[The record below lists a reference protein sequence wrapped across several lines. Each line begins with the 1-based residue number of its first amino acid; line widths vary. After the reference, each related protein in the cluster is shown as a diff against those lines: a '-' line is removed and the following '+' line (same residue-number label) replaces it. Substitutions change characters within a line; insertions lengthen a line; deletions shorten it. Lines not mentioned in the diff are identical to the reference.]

1 MLPDVKWLE
10 ALKLPLRAM
19 LGIALS
25 SGALL
30 LLDQLGMLD
39 LGVFGPIV
47 RPIVIAVC
55 VVFSVLSLVGIV
67 DLLLVPLRDER
78 RQSRLSARRA
88 VRRKEKEEQ
97 RAEAET
103 RALAGLDH
111 LSEEE
116 IRYVANCLRKGTPS
130 FYTYVHSPPVS
141 TLQGKGLVWTPG
153 GTHNQDHYPFS
164 FHVFVWE
171 ALLARKDEFIAK
183 DDEHKRAEEAAKQV
197 QHRRR
202 GY

>member
-1 MLPDVKWLE
+1 MLPDAKWLE

-39 LGVFGPIV
+39 LGVFVPIV

-97 RAEAET
+97 RADADREPEGPACLPG
-103 RALAGLDH
+103 RGRYGAARGSPAAFSAQVLDPAG
-111 LSEEE
+111 
-116 IRYVANCLRKGTPS
+116 
-130 FYTYVHSPPVS
+130 
-141 TLQGKGLVWTPG
+141 
-153 GTHNQDHYPFS
+153 
-164 FHVFVWE
+164 
-171 ALLARKDEFIAK
+171 
-183 DDEHKRAEEAAKQV
+183 
-197 QHRRR
+197 RRR
-202 GY
+202 MAG